1 MNYTKLFYWLT
12 VADNAKT
19 FFLFGIV
26 IFTFITLVTTAL
38 NGAAAVD
45 DYSKDNKI
53 NSPFRI
59 VVRKWQFIG
68 IAFSIIFWSLYV
80 FTPNKK
86 DSLLIVAGGETMNF
100 LTTDSTTKKIPHELS
115 NFIVTELK
123 NMASEAKVDLNI
135 KEQKQKVLDE
145 MDNMSAKEL
154 LEKMKTDS
162 TYVNLILN
170 K

>member
-19 FFLFGIV
+19 FFVYGIV
-26 IFTFITLVTTAL
+26 IFTFITLLTTFL
-38 NGAAAVD
+38 NGSITVD
-45 DYSKDNKI
+45 DYSKDSKI
-53 NSPFRI
+53 DSPYR
-59 VVRKWQFIG
+59 VVLRKWQFIG
-68 IAFSIIFWSLYV
+68 IMFSIVFWSLYV

-86 DSLLIVAGGETMNF
+86 ESLLIVAGGETMNF
-100 LTTDSTTKKIPHELS
+100 LTTDSTAKQIPHELS

-145 MDNMSAKEL
+145 MDNMTAKEL